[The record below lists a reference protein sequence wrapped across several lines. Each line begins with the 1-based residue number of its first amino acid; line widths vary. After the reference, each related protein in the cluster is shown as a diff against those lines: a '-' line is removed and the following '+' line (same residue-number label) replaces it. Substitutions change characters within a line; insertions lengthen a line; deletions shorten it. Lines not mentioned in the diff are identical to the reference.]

1 MTLMESLAREFERE
15 ARSTRRLLERV
26 PNDKLGWRPHEK
38 SYTAGALASHIVD
51 CIRWADEIFSR
62 DEFDVDPAEFKS
74 YRAESV
80 ADLLATFDQKVAAA
94 RRILASVPDA
104 AMMQPWRFKVRGTL
118 RFERQK
124 AEVFRDFSLS
134 HLIHH
139 RGQLSVYLRLLNV
152 AVPGAYGPSADEQF

>member
-15 ARSTRRLLERV
+15 ARTTRRLLERV
-26 PNDKLGWRPHEK
+26 PDDKLGWRPHEK
-38 SYTAGALASHIVD
+38 SSTVGALASHIVD

-62 DEFDVDPAEFKS
+62 DEFDVDPAEFKL

-94 RRILASVPDA
+94 RRLLASVPDA

>member
-15 ARSTRRLLERV
+15 ARTTRRLLERV
-26 PNDKLGWRPHEK
+26 PDDKLGWRPHEK
-38 SYTAGALASHIVD
+38 SSTAGALASHIVD